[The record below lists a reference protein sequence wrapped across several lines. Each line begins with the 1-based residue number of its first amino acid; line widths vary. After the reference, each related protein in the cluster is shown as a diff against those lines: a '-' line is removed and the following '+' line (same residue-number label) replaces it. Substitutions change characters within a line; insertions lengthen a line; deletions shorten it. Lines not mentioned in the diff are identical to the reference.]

1 MNVLGVGNNVMTAG
15 SVQGMSTAEEVIRER
30 RRQEWLA
37 QLDSQVKQKEALR
50 AAERMKQ
57 TAEMDRMLRSSEA
70 DADTRL
76 RQQLDAFS
84 LATYGRI
91 SSGKA

>member
-1 MNVLGVGNNVMTAG
+1 MNVLGVGNNAMTAG

-57 TAEMDRMLRSSEA
+57 TAEVVSTFDYA
-70 DADTRL
+70 P
-76 RQQLDAFS
+76 QS
-84 LATYGRI
+84 LALHTQPTCCT
-91 SSGKA
+91 